1 MSVYASF
8 GLGFD
13 SPAKNEL
20 ESLNPANLYNDSLMA
35 QESKN
40 FEVGIKGNLL
50 NFERTYFRKLLFEAT
65 VFNIR
70 INNEIVP
77 LEVLGDVFFR
87 NAAETNRTGLELGSS
102 LEILKGLNFVLAYTY
117 SNFKYTSYLA
127 KTIYVDSTGSIL
139 EKEDD
144 FSNNIVPSVPKN
156 NLYLALSYDHQIIKH
171 VNGFVKFSYN
181 GISGLWVDDANT
193 DKTDGYNLLNTVL
206 GVDITFGGFDVLI
219 SGGVSNLFD
228 EVYVGFTNTNS
239 ADLRFYEAGAPRNY
253 YISVNLGYT
262 F

>member
-1 MSVYASF
+1 
-8 GLGFD
+8 
-13 SPAKNEL
+13 
-20 ESLNPANLYNDSLMA
+20 
-35 QESKN
+35 
-40 FEVGIKGNLL
+40 
-50 NFERTYFRKLLFEAT
+50 
-65 VFNIR
+65 
-70 INNEIVP
+70 
-77 LEVLGDVFFR
+77 
-87 NAAETNRTGLELGSS
+87 
-102 LEILKGLNFVLAYTY
+102 
-117 SNFKYTSYLA
+117 
-127 KTIYVDSTGSIL
+127 
-139 EKEDD
+139 
-144 FSNNIVPSVPKN
+144 
-156 NLYLALSYDHQIIKH
+156 